1 MSVTAARGFVAA
13 GGAVGIKADGMS
25 DLAVVATADG
35 RAVPAAGVFT
45 ANLAAAAPV
54 EVSREHLATSAGRA
68 AAVVLTS
75 GNANAATGAAGIDA
89 ARRLCDVVAGGLGAA
104 PHEVLVCQTGLI
116 GIPFPVGTLDAV
128 GNVVAARAAGED
140 AGRAA
145 AEAIMTT
152 DTVRKEALVHVQ
164 ADAGAGGTRFVVGG
178 MAKGAAMLAPNM
190 ATMLAVLTTDAGASP
205 VALHA
210 LLREAV
216 DATFNRISVDGCTST
231 NDTVL
236 LLASGKAG
244 SVVVDRLA
252 GAVTEACESLA
263 AQMVED
269 AEGATRVARVVVTG
283 AASDAEAHAA
293 ARKVAGSLLV
303 KCSLNGADPYWGR
316 VVSELGS
323 AGVAFELARTAV
335 SYGGVVVCAGGEATP
350 HDMEAVV
357 AHMTGRSVEISCDLG
372 IGSGEG
378 AVLTC
383 DLGHGYID
391 ENRTTS

>member
-13 GGAVGIKADGMS
+13 GGAVGIKANGAP

-35 RAVPAAGVFT
+35 AAVPAAGVFT
-45 ANLAAAAPV
+45 QNLAAAAPV
-54 EVSREHLATSAGRA
+54 LVSREHLATSAGRA

-75 GNANAATGAAGIDA
+75 GNANAATGEQGVVA
-89 ARRLCDVVAGGLGAA
+89 ARSLCEAVARGVGAA

-116 GIPFPVGTLDAV
+116 GVPFPQVLGEVDAV
-128 GNVVAARAAGED
+128 VSGRAPGES

-152 DTVRKEALVHVQ
+152 DTVTKEAVARVEDE
-164 ADAGAGGTRFVVGG
+164 AVRCTVGG

-190 ATMLAVLTTDAGASP
+190 ATMLAVLTTDADVSP
-205 VALHA
+205 GTLHA
-210 LLREAV
+210 LLRDAV
-216 DATFNRISVDGCTST
+216 DATFNEISVDGCTST

-236 LLASGKAG
+236 LLASGAAG
-244 SVVVDRLA
+244 PVPVDLL
-252 GAVTEACESLA
+252 GDAVTAVCRSLA
-263 AQMVED
+263 AQMVAD
-269 AEGATRVARVVVTG
+269 AEGATRMARIVVTG

-293 ARKVAGSLLV
+293 ARKVASSLLV

-323 AGVAFELARTAV
+323 AGVAFELARTSVA
-335 SYGGVVVCAGGEATP
+335 YGGVAVCAKGSAVP
-350 HDMEAVV
+350 HDARAVA
-357 AHMTGRSVEISCDLG
+357 AHMSGRIVEISCDLG
-372 IGSGEG
+372 MGHGEG